1 MLPQF
6 LASWRQIC
14 QAYKTIAEDENRPG
28 EFWNS
33 APIIFYDSIKAVLYA
48 ANKEFSSN
56 TCRKLKAHLI
66 KNRQD
71 EIRVKIVLNL
81 IKRRIMVETE
91 TDSRIDVKKK

>member
-6 LASWRQIC
+6 LASWRQIW

-56 TCRKLKAHLI
+56 TCRKLKTHSI

-71 EIRVKIVLNL
+71 GIRVKIVLNL
-81 IKRRIMVETE
+81 IKSLKMVETE
-91 TDSRIDVKKK
+91 TDSRIDV

>member
-6 LASWRQIC
+6 LASWPQIW
-14 QAYKTIAEDENRPG
+14 QAYKTTAEDKNHPG

-56 TCRKLKAHLI
+56 TCRKLKTHSI

-71 EIRVKIVLNL
+71 VIRVNIVLNL
-81 IKRRIMVETE
+81 IKRLKMVETE
-91 TDSRIDVKKK
+91 TDSRIDV